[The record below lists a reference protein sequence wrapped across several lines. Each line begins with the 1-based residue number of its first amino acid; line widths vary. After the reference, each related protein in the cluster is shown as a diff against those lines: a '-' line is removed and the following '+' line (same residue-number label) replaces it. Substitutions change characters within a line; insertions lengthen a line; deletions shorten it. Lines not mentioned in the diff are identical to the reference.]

1 MNRKS
6 RARTILVVSAVWVVT
21 IGCIE
26 APPVEDRRVLG
37 AGFRYSA
44 YGPDHNPG
52 PSYWSRV
59 GHEMAARFEGSVPE
73 TIWIVSSLDGDGT
86 RLHFPVAEPQPLI
99 SGSETDANEA
109 ALDLFDEQ
117 GFRVWLQVEPG
128 HAPIEDLIHLVLGR
142 YGHHPSVIGFG
153 IDVEWYQSTTR
164 PEGKAVTDAEAEAWL
179 AAVRSHD
186 PDYRLFLKHW
196 ETGKMPPTVR
206 DGLLFVDDSQILP
219 SREAMVAEFAE
230 WGRAFAPAPVAFQ
243 YGYPSDRPWWRRLD
257 DPPGDI
263 GRAILDAVPN
273 VEGLY
278 WVDFTVLDVFPPG
291 GATPVGGTTASL
303 SDVYYDPVSRPIVGV
318 KIYEHNG
325 DLEELFASWQDLG
338 FSAAFVSE
346 ELASRDQFRD
356 LAERSGTDLFVVFPV
371 LQAPEDLTAD
381 PELYAVT
388 ATGEV
393 ARDDWVEFACPSRD
407 EFRQRRVEEAVDL
420 VRRLRPD
427 GLSLDFI
434 RHFVY
439 WEMVGPDDDPAGLPD
454 TCYCPVCLERF
465 TQSLESAAA
474 TNLPVD
480 DPPAAAAWIRANAA
494 DEWVRFKT
502 ETITSLAWEIMMA
515 VRAVKTS
522 IRINL
527 HTVPWRTDDFGGAIT
542 RIAGQDRAALGG
554 LADSLSPMCYSF
566 MLHRAPKWISSVVA
580 DAAEVGN
587 CPVLPSIQVA
597 EHYRSDSSF
606 DVKEFEACVR
616 AALEPPS
623 AGVVF
628 WKWDHIAADPA
639 RADAIRKVIRE
650 VHRPSV
656 PDSG

>member
-1 MNRKS
+1 
-6 RARTILVVSAVWVVT
+6 LVLAVVAAMAAAGCAVS
-21 IGCIE
+21 
-26 APPVEDRRVLG
+26 PSVEQRGVLG

-44 YGPDHNPG
+44 YGPDYDPG
-52 PSYWSRV
+52 PSYWAKV
-59 GHEMAARFEGSVPE
+59 GQEMAARFDGAVPE
-73 TIWIVSSLDGDGT
+73 TIWIVSSLEGEGT
-86 RLHFPVAEPQPLI
+86 RLHFPVGESYPLI
-99 SGSETDANEA
+99 TGSETDANEA
-109 ALDLFDEQ
+109 ALGLFDEL

-186 PDYRLFLKHW
+186 PDDRLFLKHW
-196 ETGKMPPTVR
+196 EPGKMPPTVR
-206 DGLLFVDDSQILP
+206 DGLLFIDDSQILP
-219 SREAMVAEFAE
+219 SRDAMVAEFAD

-243 YGYPSDRPWWRRLD
+243 FGYPSDRPWWRRLN

-263 GRAILDAVPN
+263 GQAILDAVPN

-278 WVDFTVLDVFPPG
+278 WVDFTVLDVFPPDS
-291 GATPVGGTTASL
+291 GTGSRGETASPA
-303 SDVYYDPVSRPIVGV
+303 SVYYDPVPRPIVGV
-318 KIYEHNG
+318 KIYEYDG
-325 DLEELFASWQDLG
+325 DLEPLFARWQELG
-338 FSAAFVSE
+338 ITAAFVSE
-346 ELASRDQFRD
+346 ELASREQFRD

-371 LQAPEDLTAD
+371 LQAPEDLAAD
-381 PELYAVT
+381 HELYAVT

-393 ARDDWVEFACPSRD
+393 ARDDWVEFACPSRE

-420 VRRLRPD
+420 VRRLQPD

-465 TQSLESAAA
+465 SRFLDSAVASS
-474 TNLPVD
+474 LPVD
-480 DPPAAAAWIRANAA
+480 DPPPAAAAWIRANAA
-494 DEWVRFKT
+494 DEWIRFKS
-502 ETITSLAWEIMMA
+502 ETITTLAWQIMME
-515 VRAVKTS
+515 VRAVKS
-522 IRINL
+522 RIRINL

-542 RIAGQDRAALGG
+542 RIAGQDRATLGG
-554 LADSLSPMCYSF
+554 LADYLSPMCYSF
-566 MLHRAPKWISSVVA
+566 MLHRPPEWISSVVA
-580 DAAEVGN
+580 DTTAVGD

-597 EHYRSDSSF
+597 EHYRQDGSF
-606 DVKEFEACVR
+606 DVKEFEACLR

-623 AGVVF
+623 SGVVF

-639 RADAIRKVIRE
+639 RAEAIRRVLGE
-650 VHRPSV
+650 ASSP
-656 PDSG
+656 